1 VPGLPHRIEMPR
13 STVADI
19 KKAAPFLVDL
29 IGQIDEAE
37 AKSYGMVVNSFYELE
52 PDYVEHYR
60 NVVGRKAWH
69 IGPMSLCNEDMVD
82 KSNRGNMTTMASD
95 TCLKWLDGKIP
106 GSVVYVCFGSACEFT
121 VAQLRELAVGL
132 EASNCP
138 FIWAVRKGGDEA
150 LPEGYEERVE
160 GRGLVIKGWA
170 PQILILNHT
179 AVGGF
184 LTHCGWNSSLEGIS
198 AGLPFITWP
207 LFAEQFYNERL
218 IVDVLK
224 IGVPVGAKDYNW
236 RPEER
241 SLIEAGTVEKAVS
254 RLMGEGEEAEERRR
268 RARELGEMAKKAVAE
283 GGSSYVDM
291 SNLIQELKEMKRH

>member
-1 VPGLPHRIEMPR
+1 MPER
-13 STVADI
+13 
-19 KKAAPFLVDL
+19 L
-29 IGQIDEAE
+29 
-37 AKSYGMVVNSFYELE
+37 
-52 PDYVEHYR
+52 
-60 NVVGRKAWH
+60 
-69 IGPMSLCNEDMVD
+69 
-82 KSNRGNMTTMASD
+82 
-95 TCLKWLDGKIP
+95 
-106 GSVVYVCFGSACEFT
+106 
-121 VAQLRELAVGL
+121 
-132 EASNCP
+132 
-138 FIWAVRKGGDEA
+138 
-150 LPEGYEERVE
+150 EERIS
-160 GRGLVIKGWA
+160 RKGLVIRGWA
-170 PQILILNHT
+170 PQILILGH
-179 AVGGF
+179 GSIEGF
-184 LTHCGWNSSLEGIS
+184 VTHCGWNSILEGVT
-198 AGLPFITWP
+198 AGLPFVTWP